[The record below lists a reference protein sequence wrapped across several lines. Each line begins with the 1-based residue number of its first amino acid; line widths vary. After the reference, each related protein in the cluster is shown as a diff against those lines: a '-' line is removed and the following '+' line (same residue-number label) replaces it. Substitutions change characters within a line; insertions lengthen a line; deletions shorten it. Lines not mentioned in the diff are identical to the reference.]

1 MFYFKIMQCS
11 NEPKYKKNEKC
22 TYEAQQGTVLY
33 IFIPTLTLPGKFQAL
48 NIKEKSL
55 VKI

>member
-1 MFYFKIMQCS
+1 MQCS
-11 NEPKYKKNEKC
+11 NETKYKKNEKC

-33 IFIPTLTLPGKFQAL
+33 IFIPTLPGKSQAL